1 LKRAEQRGPT
11 MQHYEALIIISSR
24 ITEEELPF
32 VVDKIFGII
41 KKNGGTITKNENLGK
56 KKLAFS
62 IKQSR
67 YGFYVLIEFNLT
79 PEKYHAIEKDLGL
92 MEEVIRHQILKI
104 REKTE
109 RDLERERMLERSAA
123 LRLQEEEKK
132 EKKMGATPVST
143 EKTEIKKEEKA
154 AAPPKKKISLEE
166 LDEKL
171 DKILDDDMIK

>member
-1 LKRAEQRGPT
+1 
-11 MQHYEALIIISSR
+11 
-24 ITEEELPF
+24 
-32 VVDKIFGII
+32 
-41 KKNGGTITKNENLGK
+41 
-56 KKLAFS
+56 
-62 IKQSR
+62 
-67 YGFYVLIEFNLT
+67 
-79 PEKYHAIEKDLGL
+79 
-92 MEEVIRHQILKI
+92 VIRHQILKI